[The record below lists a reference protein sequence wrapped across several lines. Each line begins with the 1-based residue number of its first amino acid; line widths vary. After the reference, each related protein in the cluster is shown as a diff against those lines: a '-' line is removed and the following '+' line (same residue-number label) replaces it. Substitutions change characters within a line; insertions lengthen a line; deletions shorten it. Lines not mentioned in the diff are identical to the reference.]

1 MDTTQT
7 QAITQLYR
15 EIIRLGAEALTFPL
29 LAIKRGKQITQLYAQ
44 IAALQA
50 GQV

>member
-15 EIIRLGAEALTFPL
+15 EIIRLGAEALTFPV
-29 LAIKRGKQITQLYAQ
+29 LAVKRGRQITQLYAQ
-44 IAALQA
+44 IATLKAVA
-50 GQV
+50 S